1 MNYVKYTYIDSVTRV
16 SVAQEPAIN
25 GPAMPDIKGLEFGF
39 ALESEYPTNTPIM
52 YGICTTLDD
61 IAPGLLEVITRAEFD
76 SAKTAEMEAREAK
89 DRVETKN
96 NIAEQRW
103 RCEVS
108 GVVFYGREVET
119 DRATVAM
126 LSGAALA
133 ASLDASYSAR
143 WKTVDGFMTLSSAQ
157 IIELAQTVRQH
168 VQSCFDREAE
178 LLDALDGG
186 FYEGD
191 MLSEGWPSIAQSA

>member
-25 GPAMPDIKGLEFGF
+25 GPAMPDIKGLEFRF

-52 YGICTTLDD
+52 YGVCTTLDG

-76 SAKTAEMEAREAK
+76 SAKAAEMEAREAK
-89 DRVETKN
+89 DRAEIKN

-108 GVVFYGREVET
+108 GVIFYGRKVET
-119 DRATVAM
+119 DRATVAI
-126 LSGAALA
+126 LSGAALT
-133 ASLDASYSAR
+133 ASLDVNYSVR
-143 WKTVDGFMTLSSAQ
+143 WKTSDGFMTLSSVQ
-157 IIELAQTVRQH
+157 IIELAQAVRQH

-186 FYEGD
+186 FYESD
-191 MLSEGWPSIAQSA
+191 MLGEGWPSIV